1 MAADPLILKQFTD
14 SLGAVAAL
22 GVAAMGLVDTTKPF
36 WGGVSNFGSKHVTD
50 CLGPFKAAL
59 DKASKSWRKTIKSHW
74 LNGTPL
80 DQQKAIAKSLVR
92 LGLNPDNA
100 RTLAPAGNVDADKF
114 ADAVKMVFTGST
126 LTTEQVAVLSRFD
139 AAIDTA
145 LDAGYERGDQKY
157 RNAARAT
164 AGAIA
169 IGLAVAGGRLLS
181 NDPTAFWWGPEFWQS
196 VLIGTIAVPL
206 APIAKDL
213 SSSLIAAVGA
223 LRSVRGGS

>member
-1 MAADPLILKQFTD
+1 MAADPLILRQFTD

-36 WGGVSNFGSKHVTD
+36 WGGVSNFGSKHVVN
-50 CLGPFKAAL
+50 CLDPFKAAL
-59 DKASKSWRKTIKSHW
+59 NKASNSWRKTIRSHW

-92 LGLNPDNA
+92 LGLSPDNA
-100 RTLAPAGNVDADKF
+100 KTLAQAGNVDPDKF
-114 ADAVKMVFTGST
+114 AAAVDAVFKGGT
-126 LTTEQVAVLSRFD
+126 LTSEQVAVLSRFD
-139 AAIDTA
+139 TAIDTA

-157 RNAARAT
+157 RNASRAT

-169 IGLAVAGGRLLS
+169 IVLAVAGGRLLS
-181 NDPTAFWWGPEFWQS
+181 NDPMTFWWHSEFWQS
-196 VLIGTIAVPL
+196 ILLGTIAVPL